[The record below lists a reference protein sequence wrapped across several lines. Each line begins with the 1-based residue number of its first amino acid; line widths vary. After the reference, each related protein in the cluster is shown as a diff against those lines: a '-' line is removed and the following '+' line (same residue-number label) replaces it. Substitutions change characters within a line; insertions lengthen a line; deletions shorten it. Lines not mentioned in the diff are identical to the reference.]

1 MLRKRMTLI
10 AIVLMAGCLLP
21 ARSALAANKQL
32 TFGMIVPILSHG
44 WQVMNKG
51 FAEEA
56 AAQLGVKL
64 ITFDGQG
71 DDQKQINDLQT
82 LIQQKVDGLLID
94 PNTSAPGA
102 KMVEMVNAAGIPAI
116 FFDREPDAKVGGKY
130 LSFVGPDS
138 VEAGQAIA
146 DYLLSHGAKKI
157 IEIDGLLGSAPAAER
172 AQGLQNA
179 LKKYPDA
186 KVLGK
191 LPGDWEMEK
200 GMSAGED
207 LLTAHPDADAIWAAS
222 DVMGIG
228 ALQAAQKR
236 SMTNIMVASI
246 DADPVAAKMISDGSQ
261 LQYTVGAHYICG
273 ALSAAL
279 MYDYLNGKKIPSRVE
294 FKMLRVDRQ
303 NVDKFLKIMDQDLL
317 LKGRVRAL
325 SLAYTPNA
333 PADRFNKVLDISGI
347 QVK

>member
-1 MLRKRMTLI
+1 MLKRTTILFT
-10 AIVLMAGCLLP
+10 VFMAACLLFTGFVW
-21 ARSALAANKQL
+21 AAPPL

-51 FAEEA
+51 FAEQA
-56 AAQLGVKL
+56 AKELGVKL

-82 LIQQKVDGLLID
+82 LIEQKVDGLLID
-94 PNTSAPGA
+94 PNTAAPGA
-102 KMVEMVNAAGIPAI
+102 KMVEMINAAGIPAV
-116 FFDREPDAKVGGKY
+116 FYDREPDAKVGGKY

-138 VEAGQAIA
+138 VEGGQTIA
-146 DYLLSHGAKKI
+146 NFLLSHGAKRI

-172 AQGLQNA
+172 AQGLANA
-179 LKKYPDA
+179 LAKYPDA

-236 SMTNIMVASI
+236 GLNKIMVASI
-246 DADPVAAKMISDGSQ
+246 DCDPVAAKMIQSGSQ

-273 ALSAAL
+273 AISAVL
-279 MYDYLNGKKIPSRVE
+279 LYDYLHGKQIPQKVE
-294 FKMLRVDRQ
+294 FKMLRVGRD
-303 NVDKFLKIMDQDLL
+303 NVDKFLKIMDKDLL
-317 LKGRVRAL
+317 LKGRIRAL
-325 SLAYTPNA
+325 SLTYTPNA
-333 PADRFNKVLDISGI
+333 PADRFDRVLDISGI
-347 QVK
+347 KLP